1 MLSGSD
7 GDSYTFWPPQSAPDC
22 GAPPNFKSKNSGSD
36 LGRLDL
42 QKLAGARDRDRP
54 GLHRLRNL
62 AHEVDAQEPVLQ
74 ARALDCDMV
83 GELEATLEGP
93 RGNALVEHVA
103 GLRLVAGLLL
113 AADRQPILLRLD
125 RQIAIGESGD
135 CDRDAIG
142 VLAAPLDIVG
152 RIARG
157 RAFHAVELVEHG
169 EHPVEADR

>member
-62 AHEVDAQEPVLQ
+62 AHEVDVQEPVLQ
-74 ARALDCDMV
+74 DRALDLDMV

-93 RGNALVEHVA
+93 RGDALVEQ
-103 GLRLVAGLLL
+103 VAGLLLAVGLFL

-125 RQIAIGESGD
+125 REISVGEAGN

-142 VLAAPLDIVG
+142 VLTGPLDIVG
-152 RIARG
+152 RIARH
-157 RAFHAVELVEHG
+157 RAFHVVELVEHG
-169 EHPVEADR
+169 EHPVEADG